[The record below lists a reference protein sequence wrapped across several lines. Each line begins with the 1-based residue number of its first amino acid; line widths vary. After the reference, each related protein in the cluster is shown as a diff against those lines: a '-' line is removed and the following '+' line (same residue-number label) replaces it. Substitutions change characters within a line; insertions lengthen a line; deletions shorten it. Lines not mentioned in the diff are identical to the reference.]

1 MMFAI
6 FVRGMLKARRNRF
19 TNTGVFDRGSVPK
32 YGQYLS
38 PELPRIAISYAHNFQ
53 RKFTTPCEGEKQ
65 RTHSHHR
72 HTHTHTHT
80 VIIIIIG
87 NIITITAI
95 ITPGLFRLLF
105 VPCVG
110 MDPLF
115 RLLFVP

>member
-1 MMFAI
+1 
-6 FVRGMLKARRNRF
+6 MLKARRNRTHIIF
-19 TNTGVFDRGSVPK
+19 SAN
-32 YGQYLS
+32 L
-38 PELPRIAISYAHNFQ
+38 Q
-53 RKFTTPCEGEKQ
+53 RRAKVKNKEHIVTTD
-65 RTHSHHR
+65 
-72 HTHTHTHT
+72 THTHTHT